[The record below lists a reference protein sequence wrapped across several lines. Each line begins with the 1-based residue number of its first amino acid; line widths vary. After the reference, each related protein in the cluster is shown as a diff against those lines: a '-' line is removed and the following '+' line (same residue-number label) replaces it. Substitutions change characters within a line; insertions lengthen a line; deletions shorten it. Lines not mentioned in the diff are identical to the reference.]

1 MNKLWR
7 QCVAPGCV
15 CLMLCLARMPVQ
27 ANPGGAGSDMHA
39 ARMQQKE
46 ERKQARAAIHEQR
59 EQAKGDARAEAPKK
73 GGRLTPEER
82 RDLRRQINEAG
93 QDLYQSS
100 PRN

>member
-1 MNKLWR
+1 MNKQWR
-7 QCVAPGCV
+7 QCVTSGVV
-15 CLMLCLARMPVQ
+15 CLVLCFARMPAQ

-46 ERKQARAAIHEQR
+46 ERKQARAAIHQQR
-59 EQAKGDARAEAPKK
+59 EQAKGEVRGDAPKK

-93 QDLYQSS
+93 QDLYQTS